1 MTPIDDIKSLP
12 LRESLDLAG
21 QRFDYMAF
29 TSKST

>member
-21 QRFDYMAF
+21 PPFWLYGIYE
-29 TSKST
+29 